1 MMKGKKWKLVVD
13 ERGDARGI
21 YVRDLPL
28 AVVAATAEVVE
39 EWYLRNERPILSFF
53 IGAMLAV
60 LVVMLCG

>member
-1 MMKGKKWKLVVD
+1 MMQGKKWKLVVD
-13 ERGDARGI
+13 ERGDTRGI

-28 AVVAATAEVVE
+28 AVATATAEVLE
-39 EWYLRNERPILSFF
+39 EWYQRNERPILAFF